1 MGKVELDSVGGNHVS
16 SSHVQSREETP
27 PWRMQQEGGGLGPGS
42 VNQQPAVKH
51 FPLRLPPCQLEAE
64 TLGFRIINSNPITG
78 DRTEAEISEKHM

>member
-1 MGKVELDSVGGNHVS
+1 M
-16 SSHVQSREETP
+16 
-27 PWRMQQEGGGLGPGS
+27 GPGS